1 MVRTSISCSSTRKEM
16 GLSFA
21 LELAK
26 HRTAVR
32 FQDVNGV
39 SDMVSCDSRYRLC
52 STIKIVISP
61 NDLHSIKCLLIAVVN
76 QLHCVTTPNKAY
88 RLNGHY
94 QIAILIQNLDER
106 ANEPSVRF

>member
-32 FQDVNGV
+32 FQDFNGV
-39 SDMVSCDSRYRLC
+39 SDMVSRGSRYGLC
-52 STIKIVISP
+52 STIKIVIIP
-61 NDLHSIKCLLIAVVN
+61 NDLHLIKRLLIAVVN
-76 QLHCVTTPNKAY
+76 QLHCVATPNKAY
-88 RLNGHY
+88 RLDGHY
-94 QIAILIQNLDER
+94 QVAVLIQNLDEC